1 MPKEERN
8 ISRNLEEFKENAV
21 QTTVSEVPAA
31 ENFGASK
38 SNLME
43 EPSLLLNQQSLE
55 MTASA

>member
-1 MPKEERN
+1 M
-8 ISRNLEEFKENAV
+8 EEFKETAA
-21 QTTVSEVPAA
+21 QATVSEAPAA
-31 ENFGASK
+31 ENLGASK